1 MGERLKHLRSAIE
14 ALGADGTVAA
24 RSSIWETAP
33 IGPDQA
39 HYLNAVVIL
48 DTVLGPRPL
57 LDRCL
62 EIEQLAGRIR
72 RERWGPRVID
82 LDILLYGDA
91 ELDTPGLVV
100 PHPRMT
106 ERRFVLEP
114 LAEAWPAA
122 VVPGHGAVEHLLGS
136 VTDQQATLT
145 DLEW

>member
-1 MGERLKHLRSAIE
+1 MGERLEHLRSAAE
-14 ALGADGTVAA
+14 AVGAVGTIAA

-33 IGPDQA
+33 VGPDQA
-39 HYLNAVVIL
+39 HYLNAVLVL

-62 EIEQLAGRIR
+62 DIERLAGRIR

-114 LAEAWPAA
+114 LAEAWPDAI
-122 VVPGHGAVEHLLGS
+122 VPGHGAVEHLLGS
-136 VTDQQATLT
+136 VTDQEATLT